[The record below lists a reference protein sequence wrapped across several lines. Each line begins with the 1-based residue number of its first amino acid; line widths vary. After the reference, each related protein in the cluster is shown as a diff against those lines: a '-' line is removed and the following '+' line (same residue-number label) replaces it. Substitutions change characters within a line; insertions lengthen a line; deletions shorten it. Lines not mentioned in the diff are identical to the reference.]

1 MIRVKADEEGLRTAA
16 EVLNR
21 GGVAIIPTDTVYGLA
36 ASPGNSDAVG
46 RLYSIK
52 GRSGSKP
59 IALLAAS
66 QEAVEAFGGR
76 LSPAAKSLAARGWP
90 GALTLVVDC
99 NGSVEGFRVPKHYW
113 TRELCR
119 LCGGVLRTTSANASG
134 GCAVADAAAVGISAD
149 VFVDGGRC
157 RGGIASTVVKCTAA
171 GLEILRQ
178 GAFAI

>member
-99 NGSVEGFRVPKHYW
+99 NGSVNFADVALLYQYVTGAAELTAQGVINADVDGEG
-113 TRELCR
+113 
-119 LCGGVLRTTSANASG
+119 
-134 GCAVADAAAVGISAD
+134 GISFAD
-149 VFVDGGRC
+149 VSALYQMIIIG
-157 RGGIASTVVKCTAA
+157 
-171 GLEILRQ
+171 E
-178 GAFAI
+178 